1 MVFITPISLHI
12 LEIKTFVNKDALFIL
27 SFYKYLLSIYCIL
40 GTYSLERDYEQ
51 IYQKMR
57 KCEDLSAIKKVNGEC
72 EKEVVE
78 VAT

>member
-1 MVFITPISLHI
+1 MSGSNSPSSLPPSPVH
-12 LEIKTFVNKDALFIL
+12 
-27 SFYKYLLSIYCIL
+27 SFTRYLLSIYCIL